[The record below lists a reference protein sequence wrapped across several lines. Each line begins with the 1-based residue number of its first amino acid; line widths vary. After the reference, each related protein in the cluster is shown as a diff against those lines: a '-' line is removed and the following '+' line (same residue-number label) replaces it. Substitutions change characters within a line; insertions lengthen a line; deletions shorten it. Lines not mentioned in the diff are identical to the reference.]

1 MLLCRNRLLFS
12 TLLIVLLY
20 TSLSLSVEAEALM
33 WTQTY
38 GGTGDDTASS
48 LVITSDGGYALAG
61 TTFSFGAGGND
72 FWLIKTDA
80 FGNVEWNQTYGGTA
94 DDGASQLV
102 VTSDGGYALAGTTNS
117 FGAGGGDCWL
127 IKIDQFGKMEWNQTY
142 GGTADDGASQLV
154 VTSDGGYALAGYTAS
169 SGAGGRDFWLVKTDM
184 FGNMEW
190 NQTYGGTNNEQAY
203 SLVVTSDGSYALA
216 GSWDLPSD
224 TVPPGF
230 VVPSD
235 FWLVKTDVFGNME
248 WNQTYEGSVAY
259 SLVDIHDGGFALA
272 GETDLFGA
280 GDRKSFL
287 MRTDALGNVEWN
299 QTYEGGVAI
308 SLVVTSDSD
317 YALAGFAGSFED
329 ANNDFWLVK
338 TDALGNVEWNQTY
351 DGTELDVASSLVEA
365 LDGGYSLLGSTRSI
379 PGWSDFWLVKTD
391 EFGVVPEAAWVVL
404 PLLLVA
410 TVSIFISKKKLLFH
424 RS

>member
-102 VTSDGGYALAGTTNS
+102 VTSDGGYALAG
-117 FGAGGGDCWL
+117 
-127 IKIDQFGKMEWNQTY
+127 
-142 GGTADDGASQLV
+142 
-154 VTSDGGYALAGYTAS
+154 YTAS

-203 SLVVTSDGSYALA
+203 SLVVTSDGSCALA

>member
-1 MLLCRNRLLFS
+1 
-12 TLLIVLLY
+12 
-20 TSLSLSVEAEALM
+20 M

-38 GGTGDDTASS
+38 GGTGDDTGSS

-61 TTFSFGAGGND
+61 TTFSFGAGGRD
-72 FWLIKTDA
+72 FWLVKTDE
-80 FGNVEWNQTYGGTA
+80 FGN
-94 DDGASQLV
+94 
-102 VTSDGGYALAGTTNS
+102 
-117 FGAGGGDCWL
+117 
-127 IKIDQFGKMEWNQTY
+127 MEWNQTY

-154 VTSDGGYALAGYTAS
+154 ITSDGGYALAGYTAS
-169 SGAGGRDFWLVKTDM
+169 YGAGGRDFWLVKTDE

-203 SLVVTSDGSYALA
+203 SLVVTYNGSYALA
-216 GSWDLPSD
+216 GLWDLPSD

-235 FWLVKTDVFGNME
+235 FWLVKTDVFGNLE

-259 SLVDIHDGGFALA
+259 SLVDTLDGGFALA
-272 GETDLFGA
+272 GETDLLGA
-280 GDRKSFL
+280 IDRKFFL
-287 MRTDALGNVEWN
+287 MKTDALGNVEWN

-317 YALAGFAGSFED
+317 YALAGFAGSLDEG
-329 ANNDFWLVK
+329 NNDFWLVK
-338 TDALGNVEWNQTY
+338 TDALGKVEWNQTY
-351 DGTELDVASSLVEA
+351 GGTELELASSLVEA
-365 LDGGYSLLGSTRSI
+365 LDGGYALLGFTRSI
-379 PGWSDFWLVKTD
+379 GAGQSDFWLVKTD
-391 EFGVVPEAAWVVL
+391 EFGVVPEAAWIIL
-404 PLLLVA
+404 PLLIVA